1 MPKKPEDIIRSEI
14 LALKAYHV
22 PDSTGMVKLD
32 AMENPYT
39 LPEGVRR
46 ELAAALARVE
56 VNRYPTPSP
65 QKLREALARRMNVP
79 AGMEV
84 LLGNGS
90 DELIQMLIT
99 ALARPGTAIMYPAP
113 TFVMYSM
120 GATFSGMRAVPVP
133 LRDDFSLDADAF
145 IARMQ
150 AEKPALV
157 FLAYPNNP
165 TGVLYPE
172 EDVARIVRAST
183 GLVVLDEAYH
193 VFARKSFLPRLAEF
207 DNLVVIRT
215 VSKLGLAG
223 IRLGYLVGRPEWV
236 AQLDKVR
243 PPYNVSV
250 LTQAAALF
258 MLERLEVLE
267 EQAERIRSDRKTL
280 GESLKALKGV
290 TVFPSE
296 ANFFL
301 IRVPDADR
309 TYQALKQQNV
319 LVRNLNPGIRNCLR
333 VTVGTPDEN
342 RILVTALREALS

>member
-1 MPKKPEDIIRSEI
+1 
-14 LALKAYHV
+14 
-22 PDSTGMVKLD
+22 
-32 AMENPYT
+32 
-39 LPEGVRR
+39 
-46 ELAAALARVE
+46 
-56 VNRYPTPSP
+56 
-65 QKLREALARRMNVP
+65 
-79 AGMEV
+79 
-84 LLGNGS
+84 
-90 DELIQMLIT
+90 
-99 ALARPGTAIMYPAP
+99 
-113 TFVMYSM
+113 
-120 GATFSGMRAVPVP
+120 
-133 LRDDFSLDADAF
+133 
-145 IARMQ
+145 
-150 AEKPALV
+150 
-157 FLAYPNNP
+157 
-165 TGVLYPE
+165 
-172 EDVARIVRAST
+172 
-183 GLVVLDEAYH
+183 VLDEAYH

-267 EQAERIRSDRKTL
+267 EQAERIRSHRKTL